1 MPIEIKDLA
10 LTSGKVVLELECH
23 AKLPLCQKKLWQKWI
38 VLPLF
43 IYLWPE
49 HHSGSHI
56 HIAYLTLSAP
66 PSSSCKLF
74 LVLLTFMQWV
84 GLGSKV
90 INGIPTPAQIW
101 RLGFFLCLI
110 SVLWSEKEFHDAA
123 KRNDTWKMQELIKK
137 GVDVNAKNKVSM
149 LKHRLFWMS
158 AVDAFKNQGL
168 GSYLLL

>member
-1 MPIEIKDLA
+1 MSKETVAEVNCCATWCHLA
-10 LTSGKVVLELECH
+10 Q
-23 AKLPLCQKKLWQKWI
+23 A
-38 VLPLF
+38 

-56 HIAYLTLSAP
+56 HVAYFTLSAP

-74 LVLLTFMQWV
+74 LGLLTFMQWV

-90 INGIPTPAQIW
+90 ANDISTPAQIW
-101 RLGFFLCLI
+101 RLRFFLCLI
-110 SVLWSEKEFHDAA
+110 SVLWSEKDFHDAA
-123 KRNDTWKMQELIKK
+123 RRNDTWKMQELIKK

-158 AVDAFKNQGL
+158 AVDGFKNPSL
-168 GSYLLL
+168 GSSKFSFSFLA